1 MANASTPWRR
11 VVATAIAL
19 VAIAASAVSLGTR
32 TAVGETYPSR
42 PIRLVLPF
50 LPGTPNDVVAR
61 VLGPRLSAAFKQPVI
76 IDNRPGGST
85 IIGTRAVATA
95 EPDGYTL
102 LLTANNHV
110 IVPAQSAHLDY
121 DALKDFIPVAGLATT
136 SWLLTVSPAVPV
148 KTVPELIAYARD
160 NPGKLNIGFGK
171 GTSPE
176 IVSEMFKLEA
186 KADIA
191 SVPYKGGAQVLSD
204 MLGGTVQLNFGQTST
219 SLPLVRAGKLR
230 ALAVTSATRLHDLP
244 DVPTMIESGISSLSG
259 LSFWD
264 GVLAPAGTPADIVN
278 RLNQEI
284 NESLKSPEVKASLA
298 KLGFEPLSGTPQ
310 DFAAFLKAEFPKWA
324 AMVKATGIRLN

>member
-1 MANASTPWRR
+1 MTTASRIFR
-11 VVATAIAL
+11 CCFGIASAILAIATA
-19 VAIAASAVSLGTR
+19 AVTGN
-32 TAVGETYPSR
+32 VGEAAAQTYPSR
-42 PIRLVLPF
+42 PIRLVLPV
-50 LPGTPNDVVAR
+50 LPGTPHDVVAR
-61 VLGPRLSAAFKQPVI
+61 VLGPRLSAAFKQPVV
-76 IDNRPGGST
+76 IDTRPGGST

-110 IVPAQSAHLDY
+110 IVPAQSANLDY
-121 DALKDFIPVAGLATT
+121 DPVKDFAPVAGLAKT
-136 SWLLTVSPAVPV
+136 SWLLTVSPSVPV
-148 KTVPELIAYARD
+148 KTVPELIAYAKK

-191 SVPYKGGAQVLSD
+191 SVPYKGGAQVLTD

-219 SLPLVRAGKLR
+219 SLPLIRAGKLR
-230 ALAVTSATRLHDLP
+230 ALAVTSASRLRDLP

-264 GVLAPAGTPADIVN
+264 GVLAPAATPAEIVN
-278 RLNQEI
+278 RLNREI

-310 DFAAFLKAEFPKWA
+310 DFAAFLQAEFPKWA
-324 AMVKATGIRLN
+324 AMVKATGIRLK

>member
-1 MANASTPWRR
+1 MTSVSVKFRR
-11 VVATAIAL
+11 SCGIVRAIAGI
-19 VAIAASAVSLGTR
+19 AIAAIIFSTGA
-32 TAVGETYPSR
+32 AVGQTYPSR

-61 VLGPRLSAAFKQPVI
+61 VLGPRLSAVLKQPVI

-95 EPDGYTL
+95 DADGYTL

-121 DALKDFIPVAGLATT
+121 DALKDFAPVAGVAKT
-136 SWLLTVSPAVPV
+136 SWLLTVSPSVPV
-148 KTVPELIAYARD
+148 KTVPELIAYARK

-191 SVPYKGGAQVLSD
+191 SVPYKGGAQVLTD

-219 SLPLVRAGKLR
+219 SLPLIRSGKLR

-264 GVLAPAGTPADIVN
+264 GVLAPAGAPAEIVN

-284 NESLKSPEVKASLA
+284 NESLKSPEVKASLD
-298 KLGFEPLSGTPQ
+298 KLGFEPLGGTPQ
-310 DFAAFLKAEFPKWA
+310 DFAAFLQAEFPKWA
-324 AMVKATGIRLN
+324 AMVKATGIQLH